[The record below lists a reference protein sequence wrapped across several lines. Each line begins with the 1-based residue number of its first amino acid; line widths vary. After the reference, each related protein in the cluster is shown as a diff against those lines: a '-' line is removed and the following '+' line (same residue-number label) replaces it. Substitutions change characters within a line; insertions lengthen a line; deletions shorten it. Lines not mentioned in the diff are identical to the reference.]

1 MPTSRCRT
9 CSWSAAHASTRFSCG
24 TIFVCVTG
32 AGVAL
37 VVVVVVVDAARFDRA
52 LAPAIPATLGDAAA
66 GGSDYWRASVINA
79 PPSPNCLPR
88 PVVPPMFMSTAPRG
102 IAGEGIISPLAEPA
116 NIPALKLALA
126 ALSAC
131 KRGGS
136 DVPRD
141 AHPREPHRA
150 RAPSAVVPAPASP
163 LWARHLGVANG
174 QRGT

>member
-1 MPTSRCRT
+1 MLVGSG
-9 CSWSAAHASTRFSCG
+9 G

-32 AGVAL
+32 VGA
-37 VVVVVVVDAARFDRA
+37 VVVVAVAVVDAARLDSM
-52 LAPAIPATLGDAAA
+52 LAPAVPTTLGEAAVGDGEGYLRA
-66 GGSDYWRASVINA
+66 GVICA
-79 PPSPNCLPR
+79 PPSRICLSR
-88 PVVPPMFMSTAPRG
+88 PVIPPMLMSTAPRG
-102 IAGEGIISPLAEPA
+102 IAGKGIISPLAEPA

-150 RAPSAVVPAPASP
+150 RAPSAVVPALASP